1 MTIKSKTKTFAFSH
15 EKNWKSVTL
24 EATFN
29 VIYNVSVGVIRQK
42 EENILVCIRFSISKQ
57 FSIEPY

>member
-42 EENILVCIRFSISKQ
+42 EENGIIMFPL
-57 FSIEPY
+57 